1 MRKNF
6 SLPVKFFTVLFFLFT
21 FLYSQVSMSQEHPL
35 VNKKFGNI
43 IFMKNATTDIQTDYS
58 NDTCY
63 VLETKAGVIPEIW
76 IRVFLK
82 NNLQYYIDAMKKIHD
97 KITYMNL
104 IFGYTV
110 IPYYYLN
117 GKEIEMASGN
127 QHAHNCEE
135 KINIEKLSDYS
146 VNTVAFKF
154 SEFEK
159 FISAFNFRA
168 GNLSKNQTLVL
179 KISSTL
185 KFQCIYVNVLE
196 KSKADFYKDENG
208 SDILARMCDFV
219 DDSNYPYFK
228 LVVK

>member
-1 MRKNF
+1 MKKNF
-6 SLPVKFFTVLFFLFT
+6 YLSLVLLFV
-21 FLYSQVSMSQEHPL
+21 LALAYSQISIAQEHPL

-43 IFMKNATTDIQTDYS
+43 IFMKNATTDAQSDYS

-63 VLETKAGVIPEIW
+63 VLETKAGVIPDIW
-76 IRVFLK
+76 IRAFLK

-110 IPYYYLN
+110 IPYYYAD
-117 GKEIEMASGN
+117 GKEIQNASGN

-135 KINIEKLSDYS
+135 KINIDKLSDYS

-168 GNLSKNQTLVL
+168 TNLSKNQTLVL
-179 KISSTL
+179 KVSCTL
-185 KFQCIYVNVLE
+185 KFQCVYVNVLE
-196 KSKADFYKDENG
+196 KTKTEFFKDENG
-208 SDILARMCDFV
+208 SDILARMCDFA
-219 DDSNYPYFK
+219 DDKNYPYFK